1 MTRHLA
7 VLLEAI
13 AVLEFNRFRTYIS
26 GKNVTYLNQRK
37 ELNKL
42 QKLL

>member
-1 MTRHLA
+1 MTRHFA

-13 AVLEFNRFRTYIS
+13 AVLEFNRFPMYIS
-26 GKNVTYLNQRK
+26 GKNATYLNQRK